1 MKYLGFSLLL
11 LFVFGCNIRPENKD
25 TAASY
30 FNIEELLNGEI
41 DYLLSQQAGL
51 EKSLTSNGES
61 ELVQLKP
68 QSKEEWKEQLSLFFD
83 ANIDKPGFKDA
94 YFEEHLSPLSGMSK
108 TIYSAKSS
116 KTPVQTFECL
126 YTDDVLSQINIELI
140 EKNVVFT
147 NLRSL
152 KLYFDP
158 TGEHIVG
165 FDVTGDEKMQLKEAM
180 QFSIQAVITY

>member
-1 MKYLGFSLLL
+1 MKYLRFCFLLVIIL
-11 LFVFGCNIRPENKD
+11 SCNIRPENAE

-30 FNIEELLNGEI
+30 FNIEELLNREI
-41 DYLLSQQAGL
+41 NYLLSQNAGL
-51 EKSLTSNGES
+51 EKSLVSNGES

-68 QSKEEWKEQLSLFFD
+68 KSKEEWKEQLSLFFD

-94 YFEEHLSPLSGMSK
+94 YFEERLSPLSGMSK
-108 TIYSAKSS
+108 TIYSARTS

-126 YTDDVLSQINIELI
+126 YTNDILTQINIELV
-140 EKNVVFT
+140 EKNIVFS

-158 TGEHIVG
+158 KGEHIIG
-165 FDVTGDEKMQLKEAM
+165 FDVTGNENMQLKEKM